1 MKDIFKVTLFNYID
15 RIFKPEVGAWKTDT
29 TYYCI
34 HKATQSEITKCY
46 LLHTFTFLN

>member
-1 MKDIFKVTLFNYID
+1 MKYIFKVTLFYID

-34 HKATQSEITKCY
+34 HKAT
-46 LLHTFTFLN
+46 